1 MNVKITARKFKAH
14 DSLKEYVKDEVSS
27 LERFN
32 DEILDVDVILSFQ
45 NQKDSLKIAEL
56 IVKVPGQLLKA
67 EGTSEDFKI
76 SVSNAVE
83 KMRRQLKKLKTKRI
97 PHI

>member
-45 NQKDSLKIAEL
+45 NQKDSSKIAEL

-67 EGTSEDFKI
+67 EGTSEDFKV
-76 SVSNAVE
+76 SVANAVE